1 MSSIITH
8 CICRYILFRCVFPF
22 KNCKL
27 MVYWQA
33 GKCIIF
39 FVSQGRA
46 NIALIRIFQM
56 HDLVCTK
63 LISFVQLSGLKTI
76 AYNYS
81 NRKQEPNTSQNWMI
95 QCTHTEKKN
104 KKVSLGWL
112 GQKKA
117 FGPKYIRH
125 EKQSLS
131 CVNCTNYL
139 FQNSHNAHITLSINN
154 AVLWTVTRFKVIQN
168 TPKRHWPKW

>member
-1 MSSIITH
+1 M
-8 CICRYILFRCVFPF
+8 CFPF
-22 KNCKL
+22 QKVQTNIIL
-27 MVYWQA
+27 AGWQMYH
-33 GKCIIF
+33 F

-81 NRKQEPNTSQNWMI
+81 NRKQEPNTSRNWMI

-125 EKQSLS
+125 EKQSLI
-131 CVNCTNYL
+131 CVNCTNY
-139 FQNSHNAHITLSINN
+139 FK
-154 AVLWTVTRFKVIQN
+154 TVIMHTSLYQ
-168 TPKRHWPKW
+168 